1 MEGKSPRSL
10 FAGVFHKFW
19 WCALLKNL
27 YARGRKIKW
36 RREYFPFR
44 IETSR
49 YFYYS
54 ALMKIY
60 ILLRQ
65 NRTARCYSR
74 PTLEIFLGD
83 FNSPWFVSRSF
94 HRSPSLL
101 RPQPP
106 IPYASAFH
114 LHSRRSAVTICQMH
128 IQFRKFTLFPVK
140 ENFYERREP
149 LHKFENTA
157 PAARR
162 GTSVSI

>member
-106 IPYASAFH
+106 IDPVRLRVPSPFPPQRGDNMPNAYSISKI
-114 LHSRRSAVTICQMH
+114 HSIPRE
-128 IQFRKFTLFPVK
+128 RKLLWAT
-140 ENFYERREP
+140 R
-149 LHKFENTA
+149 A
-157 PAARR
+157 P
-162 GTSVSI
+162 T